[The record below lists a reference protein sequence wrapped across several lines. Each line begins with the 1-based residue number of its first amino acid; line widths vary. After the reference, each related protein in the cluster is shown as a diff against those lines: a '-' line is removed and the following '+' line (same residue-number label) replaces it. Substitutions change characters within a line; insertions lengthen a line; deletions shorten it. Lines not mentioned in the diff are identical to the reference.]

1 MLSAA
6 AAAAAAAAVAC
17 AAADVA
23 SFAPGVGES
32 EVEIGVVDVAVVP
45 GADPDVGDPSADEF
59 PPVGDRLL
67 LIELPDGETRGG
79 ESVRCKTRI

>member
-1 MLSAA
+1 M
-6 AAAAAAAAVAC
+6 
-17 AAADVA
+17 
-23 SFAPGVGES
+23 
-32 EVEIGVVDVAVVP
+32 VDVAVVP

-79 ESVRCKTRI
+79 ESGRCKTRS